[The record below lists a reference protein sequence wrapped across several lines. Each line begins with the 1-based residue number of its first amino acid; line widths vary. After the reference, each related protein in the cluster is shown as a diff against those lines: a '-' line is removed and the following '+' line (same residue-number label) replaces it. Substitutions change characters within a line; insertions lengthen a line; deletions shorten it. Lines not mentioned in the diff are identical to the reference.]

1 MTPWEI
7 RQEALLLI
15 RAMAGDRA
23 DRYVG
28 EILLPALCRAVR
40 LSSHSLPSL
49 RECLNDP
56 FSSLEVL
63 FGHYAFSRR
72 GKDRYELSSL
82 AVEALHRTARNLP
95 FDDFLR
101 EPDASILWE
110 NFVAV
115 CQEKNKKPLEQLNR
129 GVIAGLAELAQEIRR
144 VGGNGSVA
152 HWVYTTTIRTDR
164 IEPQFMRMVDI
175 RGVGPK
181 LCSLFIRDMVYL
193 YNLEDQID
201 HVDRLYVQPVDKH
214 IRSIAH
220 YIIDELGDEDAADWV
235 LAGKIAKYTRRAGV
249 SGIRFN
255 MGTTYFGMRE
265 APSPAIFQSAID
277 RIIHGDRRAGVEA

>member
-1 MTPWEI
+1 MTQWEI
-7 RQEALLLI
+7 RQEALVLI

-28 EILLPALCRAVR
+28 EILLPTLSRAVR
-40 LSSHSLPSL
+40 LNSYSLPSL
-49 RECLNDP
+49 RECLNSP

-72 GKDRYELSSL
+72 GKDRFELSSL
-82 AVEALHRTARNLP
+82 AVEALHRTSKALP
-95 FDDFLR
+95 FEEFLR
-101 EPDASILWE
+101 EPDASFLWE

-115 CQEKNKKPLEQLNR
+115 CQEKGKKPLEQLNR
-129 GVIAGLAELAQEIRR
+129 GVIQGLAELAQEIKRL
-144 VGGNGSVA
+144 GGNGSIA

-181 LCSLFIRDMVYL
+181 LCSLFIRDMVFL

-214 IRSIAH
+214 IRAIAS

-255 MGTTYFGMRE
+255 MGTTYLGMRE
-265 APSPAIFQSAID
+265 APNPAFFDDAIQ
-277 RIIHGDRRAGVEA
+277 RIISGDRPVGV